1 MKVCHNCGKEREQI
15 ARHWSMSS
23 KCSPPELL
31 EHQKEVLDGLMLGD
45 GSVVRPSKNP
55 RVQVNSRKKEFLE
68 FLHRIFGVFSAG
80 SPKLESTAE
89 ELAKKDRESGFNP
102 DAKAQ
107 NYSDKYV
114 WRSICC
120 SSFEEW
126 RSWYDGGEK
135 EYPQDLELTSI
146 SLSIWYAS
154 DAHFDNENRKGRA
167 WIDTANEKDSK
178 EKIISYFE
186 SLPIKTPKWKSFDE
200 YSTIKFNS
208 EETKELIEF
217 MEHPVPGYKHKW
229 EYKE

>member
-1 MKVCHNCGKEREQI
+1 MKTCHNCGKEREQI

-23 KCSPPELL
+23 KCNPPKLTDHQAEIVNGLL
-31 EHQKEVLDGLMLGD
+31 LGD

-55 RVQVNSRKKEFLE
+55 RIQVNSREKLFLE
-68 FLHRIFGVFSAG
+68 FLDESFGVFSAG
-80 SPKLESTAE
+80 KPKLRATAE
-89 ELAKKDRESGFNP
+89 ELAKADRESGFNP
-102 DAKAQ
+102 DAKEK

-114 WRSICC
+114 WRTICC
-120 SSFEEW
+120 SRFEKW
-126 RSWYDGGEK
+126 RGWYDSGEK
-135 EYPQDLELTSI
+135 EYPEELELTPT

-178 EKIISYFE
+178 DKIMSYFE

-208 EETKELIEF
+208 EETKDLIDYMKE
-217 MEHPVPGYKHKW
+217 PVPGYEHKW
-229 EYKE
+229 EYKQ